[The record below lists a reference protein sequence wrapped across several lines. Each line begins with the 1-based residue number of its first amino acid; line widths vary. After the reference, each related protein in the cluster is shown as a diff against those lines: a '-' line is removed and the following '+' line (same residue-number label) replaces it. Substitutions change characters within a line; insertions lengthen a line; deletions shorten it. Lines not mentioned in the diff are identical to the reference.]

1 MSTDAI
7 SALGAGSGIDV
18 KSLAK
23 SLVEAERAPRKEAI
37 DKKIAKFE
45 AKISGY
51 AAVKYV
57 LSQFKDAFQAL
68 NNPVDFSSL
77 TVSNSQSTVLKA
89 SASSSASAG
98 NHSVQITTL
107 ASPQRSASEGYAIG
121 DSVNGGVAFDLTLG
135 GAGFSTGP
143 TITVNTA
150 TPAGVVSAINAAG
163 LGLTA
168 SLITT
173 DSGNQ
178 IVVTGES
185 GTANAFT
192 ISGGDLTFSTAA
204 DQVAADATLVVDGL
218 SLTRS
223 SNTVTDAITG
233 VTLSLST
240 VTTSA
245 ATLSLTRDIAPVKA
259 SLQALVLAYNDIH
272 SVLKDAYSKDS
283 KVKDYGASLVGDS
296 TVQTIQN
303 QVRSMVLA
311 ESSTASNGI
320 SYLHDLGVTIS
331 SKGEL
336 SLDEVTLDAVLVSN
350 YSDVVE
356 MLSANIST
364 AYVASTT
371 DAGIAGDAIKTLTTL
386 LSTSGTVLSQSA
398 NAVSRIDDYKLE
410 LEKLES
416 RMTLLLTQYTKQ
428 FSVMESIVGQTN
440 SLRSSLTSSFDGMM
454 ATYTKN

>member
-1 MSTDAI
+1 MATDAI

-37 DKKIAKFE
+37 DKKIAKSE

-57 LSQFKDAFQAL
+57 LSQFKDALGAL
-68 NNPVDFSSL
+68 NNPADFSSL
-77 TVSNSQSTVLKA
+77 TVGNSQSTVMKA
-89 SASSSASAG
+89 SASSSAIAG
-98 NHSVQITTL
+98 NHSVEITAL
-107 ASPQRSASEGYAIG
+107 ASPQRSASAGYASA
-121 DSVNGGVAFDLTLG
+121 DSVNSGVAFDLTLG
-135 GAGFSTGP
+135 GAGFPSGP
-143 TITVNTA
+143 TITVSTA
-150 TPAGVVSAINAAG
+150 TPAGVVSAINSAG

-168 SLITT
+168 SLIAT

-192 ISGGDLTFSTAA
+192 LSGGDLTFSTAA

-223 SNTVTDAITG
+223 SNTVTDAIAG

-245 ATLSLTRDIAPVKA
+245 ATLSLTRDTAPVKA
-259 SLQALVLAYNDIH
+259 SLQALVSAYNDIH
-272 SVLKDAYSKDS
+272 SVLKDAYNKDS
-283 KVKDYGASLVGDS
+283 KVTDYGASLVGDS

-320 SYLHDLGVTIS
+320 SYLHDLGITIS

-336 SLDEVTLDAVLVSN
+336 SLDETTLDAVLASN

-356 MLSANIST
+356 MLNANIST
-364 AYVASTT
+364 TYVASTT
-371 DAGIAGDAIKTLTTL
+371 DAGIAGDAIKTFTTM
-386 LSTSGTVLSQSA
+386 LSTSGAVLSQSA

-410 LEKLES
+410 LEKLET

-454 ATYTKN
+454 ATYTNN